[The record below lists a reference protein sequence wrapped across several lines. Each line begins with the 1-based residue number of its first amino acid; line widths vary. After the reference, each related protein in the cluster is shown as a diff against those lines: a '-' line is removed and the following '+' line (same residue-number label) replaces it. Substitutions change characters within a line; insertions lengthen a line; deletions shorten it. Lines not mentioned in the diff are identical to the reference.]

1 MLDPNYKPIQS
12 VGERITSQAITG
24 TTPAKGTMYDWKGQ
38 SYNPAEV
45 KSTVNTPT
53 AKSITDSK
61 LDTLSFDQKNN
72 GNFDWNYALKE
83 GLGFANTLGA
93 ISDAKKFREQSNKKA
108 DVFASGQP
116 SVWSGRG
123 RTRFQ
128 TLTDNQTNQEIAANN
143 TAANM
148 FNTSD
153 PVLNLAGKLG
163 IAQTNAALRN
173 QGNRLLS
180 LEYTNALNQHTVTQR
195 EDNKLAF
202 ETGNRAR
209 QYAAQAGL
217 MRVAG
222 DTEYT
227 TNMGAIRDKYFN
239 KLQSDVNRFGLMD
252 VSKQN
257 KIDQLNLMKNLP
269 GVTADQIKQIDAQIA
284 TINSPEYSNILR
296 RQAMYG
302 TTSAKKGAKL
312 RSVSEQMLLD
322 NNKLVARAIE
332 KLNDNTTKLILKA
345 LS

>member
-1 MLDPNYKPIQS
+1 
-12 VGERITSQAITG
+12 
-24 TTPAKGTMYDWKGQ
+24 
-38 SYNPAEV
+38 
-45 KSTVNTPT
+45 
-53 AKSITDSK
+53 
-61 LDTLSFDQKNN
+61 
-72 GNFDWNYALKE
+72 
-83 GLGFANTLGA
+83 
-93 ISDAKKFREQSNKKA
+93 
-108 DVFASGQP
+108 VFASGQP

-153 PVLNLAGKLG
+153 SALNLAGKLG

-180 LEYTNALNQHTVTQR
+180 QEYSNALNQHAVTQR
-195 EDNKLAF
+195 EDDKLAF
-202 ETGNRAR
+202 ETGNQAR

-239 KLQSDVNRFGLMD
+239 KLQSDINRFGLMD

-284 TINSPEYSNILR
+284 MINSPEYSNILR

-312 RSVSEQMLLD
+312 RSVSEQILLD
-322 NNKLVARAIE
+322 NNKLVAKAIE